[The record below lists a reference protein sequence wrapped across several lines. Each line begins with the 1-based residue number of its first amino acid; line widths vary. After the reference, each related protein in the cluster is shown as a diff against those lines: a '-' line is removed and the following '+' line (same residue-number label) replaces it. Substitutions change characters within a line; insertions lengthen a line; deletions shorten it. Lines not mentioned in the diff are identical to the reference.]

1 MQWSG
6 EVLPEPAMIPDLSVF
21 LRSVSA
27 RARVVT
33 NGGYCRAPSA
43 RISEAREALFVQAR
57 EKFPALLTLPF
68 LPAPVGEQKALTAD
82 QPGALLTAHSDG
94 R

>member
-33 NGGYCRAPSA
+33 NGGHCCA
-43 RISEAREALFVQAR
+43 RSTRGSEVREALFTQAR

-68 LPAPVGEQKALTAD
+68 LPAPMGEQKALAAD
-82 QPGALLTAHSDG
+82 QSGPLLTAHSDG

>member
-21 LRSVSA
+21 LRSISA
-27 RARVVT
+27 NAQVVT
-33 NGGYCRAPSA
+33 NGGYCHASSVHV
-43 RISEAREALFVQAR
+43 SEVREALFTQALG
-57 EKFPALLTLPF
+57 KFPALLKLPF
-68 LPAPVGEQKALTAD
+68 LLAPAGEHKALTTD
-82 QPGALLTAHSDG
+82 QPGALLTARSDG

>member
-33 NGGYCRAPSA
+33 NGGHCRAPSA
-43 RISEAREALFVQAR
+43 RVSEVREALFAQTR

-82 QPGALLTAHSDG
+82 QPDTLLTARSDG

>member
-27 RARVVT
+27 HARVVT
-33 NGGYCRAPSA
+33 NGGYCHAPSSHV
-43 RISEAREALFVQAR
+43 SEVREALFAQAR
-57 EKFPALLTLPF
+57 EKFPALLKLPF
-68 LPAPVGEQKALTAD
+68 LLAPAGEQKALTVD
-82 QPGALLTAHSDG
+82 QPGALLTARSDG